1 MIIFVNNGKYVYRY
15 ANYDLVLRKQT
26 NNVTMKIMNKS
37 EHKCYSM
44 ELTESQLANDE
55 YFQSIK
61 NEYNVLELFGL
72 SNVELFC
79 ILVDNSMKKNKYN
92 IEWYKIT
99 PLNIRND
106 SIKIKISVSP
116 SIELSFALDF
126 SEYI

>member
-26 NNVTMKIMNKS
+26 NNITMKIMNKL

-44 ELTESQLANDE
+44 ELTELQLANDE

-79 ILVDNSMKKNKYN
+79 ILLDNSMKKNKYN

-116 SIELSFALDF
+116 SIDLSFALDF
-126 SEYI
+126 AEYI

>member
-15 ANYDLVLRKQT
+15 ANYELVLRKQN

-44 ELTESQLANDE
+44 ELTELQLANDE

-116 SIELSFALDF
+116 SIELSFTLNFA
-126 SEYI
+126 EYI